1 MPEKTTEQPGTNQK
15 EISPIAS
22 SNMDPESLL
31 SADAKEKILSVGEP
45 LKSSAQID
53 NYGRL
58 EEIRNRSQKLQ
69 IILNT
74 WNTQQTE
81 ERNLRRTYAKW
92 LLIALFSQIVLINAA
107 FFLIGFGLMT
117 VEKWIAT
124 TFIIA
129 VFFEISALLLV
140 VVNYLFPK
148 VGSELIKLLEKV

>member
-1 MPEKTTEQPGTNQK
+1 MSKESEGDPQNIQK
-15 EISPIAS
+15 INSSLASPTV
-22 SNMDPESLL
+22 DPESIL
-31 SADAKEKILSVGEP
+31 STSAKEKILSVGEH
-45 LKSSAQID
+45 LKNSSQID
-53 NYGRL
+53 DYGRL
-58 EEIRNRSQKLQ
+58 EDIRNRSQKLQ

-92 LLIALFSQIVLINAA
+92 LLIALFTQILLINAA
-107 FFLIGFGLMT
+107 FFLIGFGFMV
-117 VEKWIAT
+117 VEKWVAT

-148 VGSELIKLLEKV
+148 VGSELIKLLEKA

>member
-1 MPEKTTEQPGTNQK
+1 MSEKTAGTPRTNQK
-15 EISPIAS
+15 EISPTAS
-22 SNMDPESLL
+22 TNTDPESML
-31 SADAKEKILSVGEP
+31 SVDAKEKILSVGEP

-107 FFLIGFGLMT
+107 FFLIGFGLMA
-117 VEKWIAT
+117 VEKWVAT